1 MRTFHVKQ
9 KESKAWVFPESAH
22 TSLLEG
28 SGVVGLTRDSTPV
41 FLSEHLL
48 YRNSSFFV
56 ELENEDDAFSFY
68 GSCLEFEQ
76 GSFGFYPPQ
85 KTKDAVPG
93 FDLGNN
99 RFRKEVV
106 VKFFS
111 STVFCCIGTNQSLRE
126 RSIPIDTEDRMVQ
139 SVFKVGDVI
148 DVAVVSEMLFS
159 MGYEKTDITLSPGT
173 YSLRGDVLDVFPRH
187 FRNPFRFSF
196 DFDTIESI
204 ALYDPN
210 TQLTIKP
217 LNKLHLVDHEV
228 GEQTIDNIDIIK
240 HSGSLVVI
248 RVVVS
253 GENVSLVSG
262 LKNKHFDLG
271 LKKII
276 LSGKTPVERAKSVS
290 VLSEKIKKHI
300 LIGQKTR
307 FSLELFDSDKIT
319 IVKPGSINRCA
330 ISTTLSTVIISEND
344 IYSKRPLG
352 DRWSP
357 LVGQDG
363 LALDKN
369 SIAGTAVGDF
379 VVHRDFGIGLYRGI
393 KIKNGR
399 ESIEVEYGNNTL
411 VYVSLDQVNL
421 IHRYVG
427 SGKRPKVSSLGSK
440 KWASE
445 IKKAKTA
452 AENIAVDVFRGYSN
466 KAQLRSF
473 KYTKENDLDE
483 VLSLSFSF
491 IETPDQKT
499 AISDVFSDMNM
510 STPMDRLVCGDVGFG
525 KTEVAIR
532 AMFKAF
538 LSDKVSVFLC
548 PTTILADQHYMTCQE
563 RLGSLGVSVS
573 LLSRFKSKA
582 EQVRII
588 EDLKLKKIDVLIG
601 THRVLSKDVVLPGL
615 GLLVIDEEHRF
626 GVGHKETIKKIRDGV
641 DVLTLTATP
650 IPRTLQQ
657 TLVGLKDISVML
669 SPPKTRRPVLT
680 TVKFF
685 DWSLVFSRV
694 EFELTRSG
702 QVYYLNNDITS
713 IPSTVEKLRNRFPDN
728 VVAGASGKMKSKEL
742 EEIVLAFFRGD
753 IDILVCTTII
763 ESGLD
768 VTNANSI
775 IIKDAQN
782 LGLAQ
787 LYQIRGRVGRGDRQ
801 AYCHLLIPNGKLE
814 ESAFKRLRSLE
825 QNTALGSGYNISM
838 QDLEIRGAGAVFG
851 HKQSGHVSMVG
862 FQIYCDLL
870 SSEIKKKT
878 NPNTVGCVAP
888 QITTPLSTNIDES
901 YVGSMSSR
909 VDFYYRVGVASTSG
923 GLEKIKR
930 ELIDVFGPIPQTTKN
945 LISLAA
951 LRIAYTETPVVFIDC
966 QNKEVNMVLESLE
979 EKKLFMLLSVV
990 GDFKNPKVSQLRF
1003 KERGDG
1009 RMGVVFVLFKSADFF
1024 EVLFSFVELFDII
1037 NKD

>member
-1 MRTFHVKQ
+1 MTAFHVKQ
-9 KESKAWVFPESAH
+9 EEGKAWVFPESAH
-22 TSLLEG
+22 KSLLGG
-28 SGVVGLTRDSTPV
+28 SDVVGLTRDSAPV

-68 GSCLEFEQ
+68 GSCLELEQ
-76 GSFGFYPPQ
+76 GSFGFYPSQ
-85 KTKDAVPG
+85 KTKGVVPG

-99 RFRKEVV
+99 RFRKEVL
-106 VKFFS
+106 VKLFS
-111 STVFCCIGTNQSLRE
+111 STFFCCVGTSRSLRE
-126 RSIPIDTEDRMVQ
+126 RSIPIGAENRIVQ
-139 SVFKVGDVI
+139 SVFKVGDVV
-148 DVAVVSEMLFS
+148 DVAVISETLFS
-159 MGYEKTDITLSPGT
+159 MGYKKTETTQSPGA
-173 YSLRGDVLDVFPRH
+173 YSLRGDVLDVFPHH
-187 FRNPFRFSF
+187 FRNPFRLSF
-196 DFDTIESI
+196 DFETIESI
-204 ALYDPN
+204 ALYDPD

-217 LNKLHLVDHEV
+217 LNKLRLIDHKND
-228 GEQTIDNIDIIK
+228 EQTIDNIDVIE
-240 HSGSLVVI
+240 HSGSMVVI
-248 RVVVS
+248 GVAVS
-253 GENVSLVSG
+253 GESVSLLSG
-262 LKNKHFDLG
+262 LKNKCFDLG
-271 LKKII
+271 LKKMV
-276 LSGKTPVERAKSVS
+276 LSGKTPIERAKSAS

-300 LIGQKTR
+300 LVGQKTDS
-307 FSLELFDSDKIT
+307 SLKLFDSDKIT
-319 IVKPGSINRCA
+319 IVKPGSINEGA
-330 ISTTLSTVIISEND
+330 ISKIISTVIISEND
-344 IYSKRPLG
+344 IYSKKSLG

-357 LVGQDG
+357 LVGQEG
-363 LALDKN
+363 VVLDKN
-369 SIAGTAVGDF
+369 SIAGTAIGDF
-379 VVHRDFGIGLYRGI
+379 VVHRDFGIGLYKGI

-411 VYVSLDQVNL
+411 VYVSLDQINL
-421 IHRYVG
+421 VHRYVG
-427 SGKRPKVSSLGSK
+427 SGKRPKISSLGSK

-452 AENIAVDVFRGYSN
+452 AENIAIDVFRGYSN
-466 KAQLRSF
+466 KAQPRSF
-473 KYTKENDLDE
+473 KYTKENDLDG

-499 AISDVFSDMNM
+499 AISDVFSDMN
-510 STPMDRLVCGDVGFG
+510 TPIPMDRLVCGDVGFG

-538 LSDKVSVFLC
+538 LSDRVSVFLC

-573 LLSRFKSKA
+573 LLSRFKSRA
-582 EQVRII
+582 EQTKII

-626 GVGHKETIKKIRDGV
+626 GVGHKETIKKIRNGI

-669 SPPKTRRPVLT
+669 SPPKTRRPILT

-694 EFELTRSG
+694 EFELMRSG

-713 IPSTVEKLRNRFPDN
+713 IPSTVEKLRKRFPEN
-728 VVAGASGKMKSKEL
+728 VVAGASGKMGSKEL
-742 EEIVLAFFRGD
+742 EKIVLSFFRGD

-801 AYCHLLIPNGKLE
+801 AYCHLLVPNGKLE

-851 HKQSGHVSMVG
+851 HRQSGHVSTVG
-862 FQIYCDLL
+862 FQMYCDLL

-878 NPNTVGCVAP
+878 NPDTADCVAP
-888 QITTPLSTNIDES
+888 QITTPLSTNIEES

-909 VDFYYRVGVASTSG
+909 VDFYYRIGVASTNDD
-923 GLEKIKR
+923 LEKIKR
-930 ELIDVFGPIPQTTKN
+930 ELIDVFGPLPQPTKN
-945 LISLAA
+945 LISLAT

-966 QNKEVNMVLESLE
+966 QNKEINVVVEGLD
-979 EKKLFMLLSVV
+979 EKKLLVFLSVV
-990 GDFKNPKVSQLRF
+990 GDFKNPKVNQLRF
-1003 KERGDG
+1003 KERGG
-1009 RMGVVFVLFKSADFF
+1009 GHLGVVLVLFKNLDFF
-1024 EVLFSFVELFDII
+1024 EVLFSFVELFDMI

>member
-1 MRTFHVKQ
+1 VKQ
-9 KESKAWVFPESAH
+9 EESKTWVFPESAH
-22 TSLLEG
+22 KSLLG
-28 SGVVGLTRDSTPV
+28 DSGVVGLTRDSAPV
-41 FLSEHLL
+41 FLSEHVLF
-48 YRNSSFFV
+48 RNSSFFV

-76 GSFGFYPPQ
+76 GSFGFYPSH
-85 KTKDAVPG
+85 KTKDVVPG

-99 RFRKEVV
+99 RFRKEVL
-106 VKFFS
+106 VKLFS
-111 STVFCCIGTNQSLRE
+111 STFFCCIGTSHSLRE
-126 RSIPIDTEDRMVQ
+126 RSIPIDAENRMVR
-139 SVFKVGDVI
+139 SVFKVGDVV
-148 DVAVVSEMLFS
+148 DVAVVTEMLFS
-159 MGYEKTDITLSPGT
+159 MGYKKTDTTLGPGT
-173 YSLRGDVLDVFPRH
+173 YSLRGDVLDVFPYH

-217 LNKLHLVDHEV
+217 LNKLHLVDHET
-228 GEQTIDNIDIIK
+228 GEQTVDNIDIIK
-240 HSGSLVVI
+240 HSGSVAVI

-253 GENVSLVSG
+253 DESVSLLSG

-271 LKKII
+271 LKKMI
-276 LSGKTPVERAKSVS
+276 LSGKTPIERAKNVS
-290 VLSEKIKKHI
+290 VLSEKIKKHV
-300 LIGQKTR
+300 LVGQNTSSSVK
-307 FSLELFDSDKIT
+307 LFDSDKIT
-319 IVKPGSINRCA
+319 IVKSGSINRGA
-330 ISTTLSTVIISEND
+330 ISTAMSIVIISEND
-344 IYSKRPLG
+344 IYSKRALG

-357 LVGQDG
+357 MVGQSG
-363 LALDKN
+363 LVLDKN
-369 SIAGTAVGDF
+369 SIAGTSIGDF
-379 VVHRDFGIGLYRGI
+379 VVHRDFGIGLYKGI
-393 KIKNGR
+393 KVKNNR
-399 ESIEVEYGNNTL
+399 ESIEIEYGNNTL

-452 AENIAVDVFRGYSN
+452 AENIAIDVFRGYSN
-466 KAQLRSF
+466 KAQPRSF

-499 AISDVFSDMNM
+499 AISDVFSDMNTP
-510 STPMDRLVCGDVGFG
+510 TPMDRLVCGDVGFG

-538 LSDKVSVFLC
+538 LSDRVSVFLC

-582 EQVRII
+582 EQARII

-601 THRVLSKDVVLPGL
+601 THRVLSGDVVLPGL

-626 GVGHKETIKKIRDGV
+626 GVGHKETIKKIREGI

-657 TLVGLKDISVML
+657 TLVGLKDISIML
-669 SPPKTRRPVLT
+669 SPPKTRRPILT

-685 DWSLVFSRV
+685 DWSFVFSRV
-694 EFELTRSG
+694 EFELLRSG
-702 QVYYLNNDITS
+702 QVYFLNNDITS
-713 IPSTVEKLRNRFPDN
+713 IPSTVEKLRKRFPDN
-728 VVAGASGKMKSKEL
+728 VIAGASGKMVSKEL
-742 EEIVLAFFRGD
+742 EEIVLSFFRGD

-801 AYCHLLIPNGKLE
+801 AYCHLLIPSGKLE
-814 ESAFKRLRSLE
+814 ENAFKRLRSLE

-862 FQIYCDLL
+862 FQMYCDLL

-878 NPNTVGCVAP
+878 NPDTIGYVAP
-888 QITTPLSTNIDES
+888 QITTSLSTNIEES

-909 VDFYYRVGVASTSG
+909 VDFYYRIGVASTNED
-923 GLEKIKR
+923 LEKIER
-930 ELIDVFGPIPQTTKN
+930 ELVDVFGPIPQPAKN

-951 LRIAYTETPVVFIDC
+951 LRIAYTETPVVFIDY
-966 QNKEVNMVLESLE
+966 QNKEVNVVVEGLK
-979 EKKLFMLLSVV
+979 EKKLFMFLSVI
-990 GDFKNPKVSQLRF
+990 GDFKHPKVNQLRF
-1003 KERGDG
+1003 KEREGG
-1009 RMGVVFVLFKSADFF
+1009 RLGVVLVLFKNIDFF

>member
-1 MRTFHVKQ
+1 MKQ
-9 KESKAWVFPESAH
+9 EESKAWVFPESAH
-22 TSLLEG
+22 KSLLG
-28 SGVVGLTRDSTPV
+28 DSGVVGLTKDSAPV

-76 GSFGFYPPQ
+76 GSFGFYPSH
-85 KTKDAVPG
+85 KTKDVVPG

-99 RFRKEVV
+99 RFRKEVL
-106 VKFFS
+106 VKLFS
-111 STVFCCIGTNQSLRE
+111 STFFCCIGTNHSLRE
-126 RSIPIDTEDRMVQ
+126 RSIPIGAENRMIR
-139 SVFKVGDVI
+139 SVFKVGDVV
-148 DVAVVSEMLFS
+148 DVAVVTEMLFS
-159 MGYEKTDITLSPGT
+159 MGYKKTDITLGPGT
-173 YSLRGDVLDVFPRH
+173 YSLRGDVIDVFPYH

-217 LNKLHLVDHEV
+217 LNKLHLVDHED
-228 GEQTIDNIDIIK
+228 GEQTVDNIDIIK
-240 HSGSLVVI
+240 HSGSMAVV

-253 GENVSLVSG
+253 DESVSLLSG

-271 LKKII
+271 LKKMI
-276 LSGKTPVERAKSVS
+276 LSGKTPIERAKNVS
-290 VLSEKIKKHI
+290 VLSEKIKKHV
-300 LIGQKTR
+300 LVGQNTGSSVK
-307 FSLELFDSDKIT
+307 LFDSDKIT
-319 IVKPGSINRCA
+319 IVKSGSINRGA
-330 ISTTLSTVIISEND
+330 ISTTMSIVIISEND
-344 IYSKRPLG
+344 IYSKRALG

-357 LVGQDG
+357 LVGQSG
-363 LALDKN
+363 LVLDKN
-369 SIAGTAVGDF
+369 SIAGTSIGDF

-393 KIKNGR
+393 KIKNNR

-452 AENIAVDVFRGYSN
+452 AENIAIDVFRGYSN
-466 KAQLRSF
+466 KAQPRSF
-473 KYTKENDLDE
+473 KYTKENDLDG

-499 AISDVFSDMNM
+499 AISDVFSDMNTP
-510 STPMDRLVCGDVGFG
+510 TPMDRLVCGDVGFG

-538 LSDKVSVFLC
+538 LSDRVSVFLC

-582 EQVRII
+582 EQARII

-601 THRVLSKDVVLPGL
+601 THRVLSGDVVLPGL

-626 GVGHKETIKKIRDGV
+626 GVGHKETIKKIREGI

-657 TLVGLKDISVML
+657 TLVGLKDISIML
-669 SPPKTRRPVLT
+669 SPPKTRRPILT

-685 DWSLVFSRV
+685 DWSFVFSRV
-694 EFELTRSG
+694 EFELLRSG
-702 QVYYLNNDITS
+702 QVYFLNNDITS
-713 IPSTVEKLRNRFPDN
+713 IPSTVEKLRKRFPDN
-728 VVAGASGKMKSKEL
+728 VVAGASGKMVSKEL
-742 EEIVLAFFRGD
+742 EEVVLSFFRGD

-801 AYCHLLIPNGKLE
+801 AYCHLLIPSGKLE
-814 ESAFKRLRSLE
+814 ENAFKRLRSLE

-862 FQIYCDLL
+862 FQMYCDLL

-878 NPNTVGCVAP
+878 NPDTVGCVAP
-888 QITTPLSTNIDES
+888 QITTSLSTNIEES

-909 VDFYYRVGVASTSG
+909 VDFYYRIGVASTSE
-923 GLEKIKR
+923 GLENIER
-930 ELIDVFGPIPQTTKN
+930 ELVDVFGPIPQPAKN

-966 QNKEVNMVLESLE
+966 QNKEVNVVVEGLK
-979 EKKLFMLLSVV
+979 EKKLFMFLSVI
-990 GDFKNPKVSQLRF
+990 GDFKHPKVNQLRF
-1003 KERGDG
+1003 KEREGG
-1009 RMGVVFVLFKSADFF
+1009 RLGVVLVLFKNIDFF